1 MVVRVH
7 VTRDIT
13 LYILHNPTHCI
24 DIRAP
29 AIRPYISMY
38 FKFALFS
45 CDTEQAEKSTL

>member
-13 LYILHNPTHCI
+13 VYILTQRTAY
-24 DIRAP
+24 IRAP
-29 AIRPYISMY
+29 AVCPYIPMY

-45 CDTEQAEKSTL
+45 CDAEQAEKSAL